1 MWFCLILPALCI
13 SKSCIKIKINF
24 LFSLLCG
31 ASKSF
36 MKAFKAFINPFDAP
50 EKAFIKPFEAPKKI
64 VKVKSKVNFLI
75 FVAGRVK
82 CQSFDQVFHTGL

>member
-1 MWFCLILPALCI
+1 MWFCLILLALCI
-13 SKSCIKIKINF
+13 SKSCIKIKIHF

-36 MKAFKAFINPFDAP
+36 MKAFMAFINPFDAP